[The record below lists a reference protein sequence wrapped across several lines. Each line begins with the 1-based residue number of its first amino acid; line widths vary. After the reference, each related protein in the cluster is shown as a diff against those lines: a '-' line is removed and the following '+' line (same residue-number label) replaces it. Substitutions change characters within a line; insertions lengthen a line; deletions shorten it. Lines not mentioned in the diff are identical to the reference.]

1 MFKMSH
7 KIMIDGKELPLLE
20 SATIKESVESLI
32 KTAEIKLPYM
42 RYNKPIAPLDSI
54 ARGQKVTIGLGYN
67 DDIKEEFSGYV
78 SNVYADRSGMV
89 ISCEDGMY
97 EFRTA
102 SLKNE
107 VLKNPSVEDIL
118 KRVIKQVDPSLK
130 LACDYDFQYDK
141 FTIQTAT
148 ALDVLKQIQDESHC
162 GIYLTGGT
170 LHVHPVYTENL
181 GTVKYDMAKNI
192 DRDGFSL
199 KFKSKEDRRLKVT
212 AKGKDKDGKQIE
224 KYAGEGGGDT
234 ETIDY
239 KGITTEASLQKIA
252 DEAYAR
258 KSYTGYEGSFQG
270 WLIPECHCGYRAE
283 ISDETDTVKNGTYFV
298 KSVETSYSRQGG
310 IRKVELGKRL

>member
-1 MFKMSH
+1 MYKMSH

-20 SATIKESVESLI
+20 SVTIKESVESLI

-42 RYNKPIAPLDSI
+42 RYNKPISRLDSI
-54 ARGQKVTIGLGYN
+54 ARGKKVSVNIGYN
-67 DDIKEEFSGYV
+67 DELKEEFLGYV
-78 SNVYADRSGMV
+78 SNVYADRNGMV
-89 ISCEDGMY
+89 INCEDEMY
-97 EFRTA
+97 KFRITD
-102 SLKNE
+102 LKNE

-118 KRVIKQVDPSLK
+118 KKVIKQVNPNLK
-130 LACDYDFQYDK
+130 LECDYSFKYDK

-162 GIYLTGGT
+162 GIYVIGGT
-170 LHVHPVYTENL
+170 LHVHPVYTDNF

-199 KFKSKEDRRLKVT
+199 KYKNKEDRKLKVT
-212 AKGKDKDGKQIE
+212 AKGKNKDGKQIE

-239 KGITTEASLQKIA
+239 KGITTEADLQKMA
-252 DEAYAR
+252 DEIYKR
-258 KSYTGYEGSFQG
+258 KSYTGYEGSFQA
-270 WLIPECHCGYRAE
+270 WLIPECHRGYRAE
-283 ISDETDTVKNGTYFV
+283 LSDETDTIKNGTYFV

-310 IRKVELGKRL
+310 IRKVELGKKL